1 MSLRSVAVPVETRS
15 NRITGTER
23 KMRNICSGDR
33 VVRLILGVLILG
45 LYGALPSPWRY
56 LTLAGLVPLGAAL
69 TGFCPL
75 RAWRLRRSSP

>member
-1 MSLRSVAVPVETRS
+1 MNRIAVPEA
-15 NRITGTER
+15 

-33 VVRLILGVLILG
+33 LVRLVLGVLILG

-69 TGFCPL
+69 TGFCPI